1 MRLMRLT
8 PGRAVLWLMVLGGL
22 VLSTIRYIY
31 GLGAVT
37 HLSDRFPW
45 GLWVAFDVMSGVA
58 LAAGGFTVAALVYV
72 FHLEQ
77 FHPLVRPAIVT
88 GFLGYLLVIVGLLV
102 DLGRPYRIWH
112 ALVMWNPHSVMYEVA
127 WCVMLYTT
135 VLTLEFGQVVLE
147 RLRQVALLRITR
159 LALPPLV
166 IAGVVLS
173 TLHQSSLG
181 SLFLIV
187 PAKLHPLWYT
197 PMLPLLFFVSAIA
210 VGLAM
215 VTVEAW
221 ASARIF
227 NRTLETPLLRQLGRG
242 TAYILAVY
250 LALKGADLVARG
262 AWRHLFT
269 PGVESL
275 MFSLEIV
282 AGVIVPLLLLGRP
295 AARAGGRG
303 IGMAS
308 ALVVLG
314 VILNRLNVGVTG
326 MLAGSQTRY
335 VPSWMEVQI
344 TLAIVAAGVV
354 AYLWI
359 AEHLPVFVTP
369 AGESGRVLQPAA
381 DDGPSSVGEFG
392 QHRAHG
398 IGEPVAE
405 PYIGGTLH
413 R

>member
-8 PGRAVLWLMVLGGL
+8 PGRLVLWLMVLGGVL
-22 VLSTIRYIY
+22 VAVFRYIH

-37 HLSDRFPW
+37 NLSDRFPW
-45 GLWVAFDVMSGVA
+45 GLWVAFDIMSGVA

-72 FHLEQ
+72 FHREE

-88 GFLGYLLVIVGLLV
+88 GFLGYLLVIAGLMV

-112 ALVMWNPHSVMYEVA
+112 ALIMWNPHSVMYEVA

-187 PAKLHPLWYT
+187 PGKLHPLWYT
-197 PMLPLLFFVSAIA
+197 PILPLLFFVSAVA

-221 ASARIF
+221 ASARVF
-227 NRTLETPLLRQLGRG
+227 RRTLELPLLRQLGRG
-242 TAYILAVY
+242 TSYVLAVY
-250 LALKGADLVARG
+250 LALKAADLVARG
-262 AWRHLFT
+262 AWPHLFV
-269 PGVESL
+269 PGIEGL
-275 MFSLEIV
+275 MFHLEIAV
-282 AGVIVPLLLLGRP
+282 GVIVPLLLLRRP
-295 AARAGGRG
+295 AGSASGRG
-303 IGMAS
+303 VGTAS

-314 VILNRLNVGVTG
+314 VVINRLNVGVTG
-326 MLAGSQTRY
+326 MLAGSQARY
-335 VPSWMEVQI
+335 APSWTEVQI
-344 TLAIVAAGVV
+344 TLAIVAAGVL

-369 AGESGRVLQPAA
+369 SGESGRVVEPAF
-381 DDGPSSVGEFG
+381 DDGAGPIGQFG
-392 QHRAHG
+392 QRRTHG
-398 IGEPVAE
+398 LGEAVTE
-405 PYIGGTLH
+405 PYVGGSLDG
-413 R
+413 